1 MPQQS
6 DSGSLNLLL
15 IEVCKL
21 HYANSRERLERI
33 GVYRGQPPVLQ
44 ALDRQEGLSHS
55 ELARQLHVKPA
66 TITQMI
72 KRMELAGFVQRR
84 RDAEDERVS
93 RVYLTELGR
102 AIQGDLVQVLGT
114 IEAGTFAG
122 FSPAER
128 EQVAQHLSRM
138 RHNLLQMAAGEGVHQ
153 VAASAASDR

>member
-1 MPQQS
+1 MPQNS
-6 DSGSLNLLL
+6 KPVSLNFLL

-21 HYANSRERLERI
+21 HYANSHDLLEQI
-33 GVYRGQPPVLQ
+33 GLYRGQPPVLQ
-44 ALDRQEGLSHS
+44 TLGRQEGLSHS

-72 KRMELAGFVQRR
+72 KRMEQAGFVQRR

-102 AIQGDLVQVLGT
+102 AIQGDLDRVLGT

-122 FSPAER
+122 FSQAER
-128 EQVAQHLSRM
+128 ELVAQFLSRM
-138 RHNLLQMAAGEGVHQ
+138 RHNLLQMAEGKG
-153 VAASAASDR
+153 SR

>member
-1 MPQQS
+1 MMPQQS
-6 DSGSLNLLL
+6 DAGSLNPLL

-21 HYANSRERLERI
+21 HYANSRELLEQI

-55 ELARQLHVKPA
+55 ELARHLHVKPS

-72 KRMELAGFVQRR
+72 KRMEQAGFVQRR
-84 RDAEDERVS
+84 RDVEDERVS

-102 AIQGDLVQVLGT
+102 AIQGDLERVLAR

-122 FSPAER
+122 FSQAER
-128 EQVAQHLSRM
+128 ELVAQFLSRM
-138 RHNLLQMAAGEGVHQ
+138 RHNLLQMAEGEE
-153 VAASAASDR
+153 SR

>member
-1 MPQQS
+1 MSRQP

-21 HYANSRERLERI
+21 HYANSRTRLERI

-44 ALDRQEGLSHS
+44 ALHRQEGLSHS

-72 KRMELAGFVQRR
+72 KRMEQAGFVQRR
-84 RDAEDERVS
+84 RDTKDERVS
-93 RVYLTELGR
+93 RVYLTELGH
-102 AIQGDLVQVLGT
+102 AIQGDLDRVLGK

-122 FSPAER
+122 FSQAEQ
-128 EQVAQHLSRM
+128 ELVARFLSRI
-138 RHNLLQMAAGEGVHQ
+138 RHNLLQMSVGEG
-153 VAASAASDR
+153 SDG

>member
-1 MPQQS
+1 MWGDIAMPQQS

-21 HYANSRERLERI
+21 HYANSRARLERI

-55 ELARQLHVKPA
+55 DLARKLHVKPA

-72 KRMELAGFVQRR
+72 KRMEQAGFVQRR
-84 RDAEDERVS
+84 RDAKDERVS

-102 AIQGDLVQVLGT
+102 AIQGDLERVLGK

-122 FSPAER
+122 FSQV
-128 EQVAQHLSRM
+128 EQVQVAGFLSRM
-138 RHNLLQMAAGEGVHQ
+138 RENLLRMAEGEG
-153 VAASAASDR
+153 AN

>member
-1 MPQQS
+1 MMPQQS
-6 DSGSLNLLL
+6 DAGSLNLLL

-21 HYANSRERLERI
+21 HYANSRELLEQI

-55 ELARQLHVKPA
+55 ELARHLHVKPS

-72 KRMELAGFVQRR
+72 KRMEQAGFVQRR
-84 RDAEDERVS
+84 RDVEDERVS

-102 AIQGDLVQVLGT
+102 AIQGDLERVLAR

-122 FSPAER
+122 FSQAER
-128 EQVAQHLSRM
+128 ELVARFLSRM
-138 RHNLLQMAAGEGVHQ
+138 RHNLLQMAEGEE
-153 VAASAASDR
+153 SR

>member
-1 MPQQS
+1 MMPQQS
-6 DSGSLNLLL
+6 DAGSLNLLL

-21 HYANSRERLERI
+21 HYANSRELLEQI

-55 ELARQLHVKPA
+55 ELARHLHVKPS

-72 KRMELAGFVQRR
+72 KRMEQAGFVQRR
-84 RDAEDERVS
+84 RDVEDERVS

-102 AIQGDLVQVLGT
+102 AIQGDLERVQGK

-122 FSPAER
+122 FSQAER
-128 EQVAQHLSRM
+128 EQVARFLSRM
-138 RHNLLQMAAGEGVHQ
+138 RQNLLQMAEGEG
-153 VAASAASDR
+153 SR

>member
-1 MPQQS
+1 MPQDS
-6 DSGSLNLLL
+6 DSGSLNVLL

-21 HYANSRERLERI
+21 HYANSRERLEGI
-33 GVYRGQPPVLQ
+33 GVYRGQPPLLQ

-72 KRMELAGFVQRR
+72 KRMEQAGFVQRR

-93 RVYLTELGR
+93 RVYLTDLGR
-102 AIQGDLVQVLGT
+102 AIQGDLDQVLGK

-122 FSPAER
+122 FSQAER
-128 EQVAQHLSRM
+128 EQVAQFLSRM
-138 RHNLLQMAAGEGVHQ
+138 RHNLLQMAEGEEAG
-153 VAASAASDR
+153 

>member
-1 MPQQS
+1 MSQHS
-6 DSGSLNLLL
+6 DSDSPNLLL

-33 GVYRGQPPVLQ
+33 GVYRGQPPLLQ
-44 ALDRQEGLSHS
+44 TLGQQEGLSHS
-55 ELARQLHVKPA
+55 ELARQLHVKPS

-72 KRMELAGFVQRR
+72 KRMEQAGFVQRR

-102 AIQGDLVQVLGT
+102 AIQGDLDRVLGK

-122 FSPAER
+122 FSQAER
-128 EQVAQHLSRM
+128 EQVAGFLSRM
-138 RHNLLQMAAGEGVHQ
+138 RHNLLQMAEGE
-153 VAASAASDR
+153 ASR

>member
-1 MPQQS
+1 MPQES

-44 ALDRQEGLSHS
+44 TLDRQEGLSHS
-55 ELARQLHVKPA
+55 ELARKLHVKPA

-72 KRMELAGFVQRR
+72 KRMEHAGFVQRR
-84 RDAEDERVS
+84 RDTKDERVS
-93 RVYLTELGR
+93 RVFLTELGR
-102 AIQGDLVQVLGT
+102 AIQGDLERVLGK

-122 FSPAER
+122 FSQV
-128 EQVAQHLSRM
+128 EQVQVAGFLSRM
-138 RHNLLQMAAGEGVHQ
+138 RENLLRMAEGEGP
-153 VAASAASDR
+153 D